1 MLLTKIMLNLIDD
14 VNNILNNKN
23 VIKYKSKD
31 IDAMKSIA
39 MAYSNRS
46 LKEFEN
52 SLLTYANELKSDAI
66 IKIILMHYMIIY

>member
-46 LKEFEN
+46 LKR
-52 SLLTYANELKSDAI
+52 I
-66 IKIILMHYMIIY
+66 